1 MLEVILESKGG
12 FISMDEANNSL
23 VSINIDPTVF
33 LRVNNPR
40 RHPIARKVK
49 VKGNFIGDLTTGK
62 MCGW

>member
-33 LRVNNPR
+33 LRVINPR
-40 RHPIARKVK
+40 RHPIARK
-49 VKGNFIGDLTTGK
+49 VKGNFIGDLTTGTTR
-62 MCGW
+62 GW